1 MRLRTRSRAL
11 VAGVVAALAFAV
23 AGPVQ
28 PASAAPT
35 PISLSGTATSHLG
48 WLINADVQFPATFD
62 GGVDL
67 ATSEIEGTIDA
78 EPGTVTF
85 NALGLLPAST
95 GIRLEFTEPIT
106 GTVDLQTLQVEVE
119 ATFEVHLTSFKLF
132 GLEGL
137 DPALDCR
144 AETPITTTLTGPFN
158 ATTGIVLDGTYAI
171 PQFVD
176 CGLWGSW
183 ISLFASVAG
192 QTIHVELAP

>member
-48 WLINADVQFPATFD
+48 WLINADVTFPATFD
-62 GGVDL
+62 GSVDL
-67 ATSEIEGTIDA
+67 ATSQIEGEIEA

-95 GIRLEFTEPIT
+95 GIDLEFTEPVT
-106 GTVDLQTLQVEVE
+106 GTVDLQTLEVEVTT
-119 ATFEVHLTSFKLF
+119 TFEVHLNSFKLF
-132 GLEGL
+132 GVEGL

-144 AETPITTTLTGPFN
+144 AETPITTTLTGPFDP
-158 ATTGIVLDGTYAI
+158 AAGITLDGTYTI
-171 PQFVD
+171 PKFVD
-176 CGLWGSW
+176 CGFWNDW
-183 ISLFASVAG
+183 ITLFASVAG
-192 QTIHVELAP
+192 QTIHVELNL

>member
-11 VAGVVAALAFAV
+11 VAGAVAALAFAV

-35 PISLSGTATSHLG
+35 PITLSGTATSHLG
-48 WLINADVQFPATFD
+48 WLINADVSFPATFD
-62 GGVDL
+62 GTADL
-67 ATSEIEGTIDA
+67 ATTDIEGTIDA

-95 GIRLEFTEPIT
+95 GIDLRFTEPVT
-106 GTVDLQTLQVEVE
+106 GTVDLQTLEVEVTT
-119 ATFEVHLTSFKLF
+119 TFEVHLTSFKLF

-144 AETPITTTLTGPFN
+144 AETPITTTLTGPFS
-158 ATTGIVLDGTYAI
+158 ATTGIVLDGTYTI
-171 PQFVD
+171 PKFVD
-176 CGLWGSW
+176 CGFWNDW
-183 ISLFASVAG
+183 ITLFASAAG